1 MTLNRFAPA
10 LLLSALCLTA
20 PARLAQAEEDA
31 PRPLAFG
38 EAVGEH
44 ELVDI
49 RYLPRTLRELGDAK
63 AYVLYFATV
72 ECPLVGR
79 YLPRLA
85 ELERELRGEGVA
97 VVAVNVGPG
106 DTIRA
111 MATQSLEVDAA
122 FPFVKDY
129 DARLAAQLGVDRSGA
144 VVVLDGEQRLRY
156 RGRIDDQ
163 YRLGGVRPKVSRHDL
178 REAIADVLAG
188 RKVRVEQ
195 TPVDGCKLT
204 PTQPTRRERA
214 PTFAADVAPIF
225 WRSCVEC
232 HRPGT
237 QAPFSLL
244 SYERAKA
251 NGEMIAEVVRQGR
264 MPPWF
269 ASDRHGSFSNR
280 RVLTPAEKET
290 IQAWVRAGCPSG
302 DLERLPARPT
312 FPDPK
317 AWQIGEPDFVLPAP
331 VEETLPAQG
340 YVPYR
345 YVVLPYVFAED
356 TWVSQ
361 VQIRP
366 SNPRVVHHCNL
377 AAFDFLDQ
385 DRKKVRFIT
394 GLVPGGSAMELP
406 RGVAFKIPAGS
417 MLVLQVHYVTTGK
430 PEKDQIS
437 VGLRYPRERVT
448 KQLHHVQV
456 SARKF
461 AIPPFAPAH
470 PVRASR
476 TLRHDATLIA
486 LFSHMHLRGK
496 DMSFLAT
503 RPGQRERE
511 TLLTIPNYSFDWQ
524 LAYRFPTGQARL
536 PKGTRLTVEGH
547 FDNSVFNPYNPD
559 PKDRVGWG
567 EQTYHEM
574 FYGFVF
580 YTDDREQLDLRI
592 DPKTGRAL
600 AAPSPEREPATTR
613 RRYF

>member
-1 MTLNRFAPA
+1 MNPHPLA
-10 LLLSALCLTA
+10 LALTCLTLFSPMA
-20 PARLAQAEEDA
+20 LAEDA
-31 PRPLAFG
+31 PQPISFG
-38 EAVGEH
+38 EPLGKH
-44 ELVDI
+44 ELIDI
-49 RYLPRTLRELGDAK
+49 RYLPRTLSELGEAK

-72 ECPLVGR
+72 ECPLVQR

-85 ELERELRGEGVA
+85 KLERELADQGVS

-111 MATQSLEVDAA
+111 MATQALEVDAA

-129 DARLAAQLGVDRSGA
+129 DARLAAQLGVTRSGA
-144 VVVLDGEQRLRY
+144 VVVLDGQQRLRY

-163 YRLGGVRPKVSRHDL
+163 YRLGGLRPQASRHDL
-178 REAIADVLAG
+178 REALADVLAG
-188 RKVRVEQ
+188 RKVRVEE
-195 TPVDGCKLT
+195 TPIDGCKLT
-204 PTQPTRRERA
+204 PAQPRVRERA
-214 PTFAADVAPIF
+214 PTFAQDVAPIF

-269 ASDRHGSFSNR
+269 ASDSHGSFSNQR
-280 RVLTPAEKET
+280 ALSSDEKGT
-290 IQAWVRAGCPSG
+290 IQAWVAAGCPSG
-302 DLERLPARPT
+302 DLKQLPAAPS
-312 FPDPK
+312 FPDPE

-345 YVVLPYVFAED
+345 YVVLPHVFAED
-356 TWVSQ
+356 TWVSR

-385 DRKKVRFIT
+385 DRRKVRFIT

-437 VGLRYPRERVT
+437 VGLRYPRERVI

-456 SARKF
+456 SANEL
-461 AIPPFAPAH
+461 AIPPFASAH
-470 PVRASR
+470 PVKASR

-496 DMSFLAT
+496 DMSFLAA
-503 RPGQRERE
+503 RPGQQERE
-511 TLLTIPNYSFDWQ
+511 TLLMIPNYSFDWQ
-524 LAYRFPTGQARL
+524 LAYRLPAGKVRL
-536 PKGTRLTVEGH
+536 PKGTRLSVEGH
-547 FDNSVFNPYNPD
+547 FDNSPFNPYNPD
-559 PKDRVGWG
+559 PKDRVRWG

-580 YTDDREQLDLRI
+580 YTDDDEQLDLRV
-592 DPKTGRAL
+592 DPQTGRGL
-600 AAPSPEREPATTR
+600 PAAPQPEEQPKAPK
-613 RRYF
+613 RYF